1 MTDCS
6 QISCVPAPFHPASP
20 LLDGRELDGNTFT
33 GYFPPELLPLLGLGE
48 PDLPSFKVQ
57 VMFSSRRRQLWAG
70 GGSDISL
77 GVKWGSYFIIT
88 DYFLKLGVENTT
100 HAWQVGWWESERW
113 LRLLLVRGGGG
124 ARPLS
129 APAVPVPSHA
139 HAASSPRSWS
149 SAIYSASSS
158 WCIYT
163 SQFYSCCLAHAEDWG
178 DT

>member
-48 PDLPSFKVQ
+48 PDLSSFKVQ

-124 ARPLS
+124 HSHFRLQLCRCHPMPMPLPAR
-129 APAVPVPSHA
+129 APGARLFIALLPPGVF
-139 HAASSPRSWS
+139 
-149 SAIYSASSS
+149 I
-158 WCIYT
+158 
-163 SQFYSCCLAHAEDWG
+163 
-178 DT
+178 